1 MVKKNGSTRWE
12 FIYSTFCILLNLVII
27 YMEIYISKLLII
39 GTFNRW
45 WNQVFKII
53 LYKMRLRIYIILS
66 YENLRF
72 CKTGV
77 GDVDGDFLNM

>member
-1 MVKKNGSTRWE
+1 MAVLDG
-12 FIYSTFCILLNLVII
+12 NLYIALFVF

-39 GTFNRW
+39 GIFNRW

-53 LYKMRLRIYIILS
+53 LYNMRLRIYNILS